1 VPISPQTQALI
12 DAALASRDAARSADA
27 DHDTANGALAGA
39 VQKESD
45 AKDAALEAHRKASDD
60 AHKAI
65 EALTAE
71 LGG

>member
-1 VPISPQTQALI
+1 MPVSPQTQALI
-12 DAALASRDAARSADA
+12 DAALASRDAARAADK
-27 DHDTANGALAGA
+27 DHDGAAAASEQA
-39 VQKESD
+39 VLKEAE
-45 AKDAALEAHRKASDD
+45 AKDAALEAHRKAGDD